1 MNKLILNFL
10 IVEGYQQGAQKFIK
24 EAAIDMKDPIN
35 QDVFIDLQTEQ
46 LIDQRMQVRK
56 LILNGEIRK
65 AIALVNEI
73 NPMILDE

>member
-56 LILNGEIRK
+56 LILNGDIRK
-65 AIALVNEI
+65 AIALINEI